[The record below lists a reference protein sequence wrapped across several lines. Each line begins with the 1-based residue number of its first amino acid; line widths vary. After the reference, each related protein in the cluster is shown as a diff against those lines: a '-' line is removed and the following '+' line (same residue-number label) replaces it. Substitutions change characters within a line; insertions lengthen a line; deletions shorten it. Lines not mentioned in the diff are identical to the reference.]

1 MAKTSSVEK
10 LSGLK
15 RRVGVVID
23 AEKVSSAYGDRLK
36 QASKQAKLDGFRPG
50 KIPQKVLEQRHGK
63 NILIE
68 VAEELMREHF
78 VTAVQEHDLRI
89 AGTPV
94 LVPGKI
100 ERNAELAYHVEFEVY
115 PEIEL
120 KELSG
125 VTIARERVEISDH
138 DIDTMVENLRK
149 QQASWEKIDR
159 AAQNGDQ
166 VSIDFVGKLNG
177 EAFQGGSAT
186 GFSLEL
192 GAKQMIPGFE
202 DAILGKKAGDE
213 FVIECRFPDNYGQ
226 KELAGKLAHFDT
238 KLTEVREAKLPEIND
253 EFAAMLNVEGGVTGL
268 RAEIRQ
274 SMQNQVNELMAD
286 RFKKQVFDR
295 LLELHPL
302 ELPESLVEA
311 EVSHMQEMALNR
323 FGDKA
328 KNLDKESVFPR
339 AQFTEQ
345 AQKRVRLGL
354 ILAEIIRK
362 LELKVDEEKVTAKI
376 RAMGEMYGQAEQFEA
391 WYRSNERMMSE
402 VQAMVLEMQAVD
414 KLAEQMHIEDRLVS
428 YEAATKSAESSE

>member
-10 LSGLK
+10 LAGLK
-15 RRVGVVID
+15 RRVGVVVD

-50 KIPQKVLEQRHGK
+50 KIPQKVLEQRLGK
-63 NILIE
+63 NILFE
-68 VAEELMREHF
+68 VAEELMRQHF
-78 VTAVQEHDLRI
+78 VTAIEEHDLRI

-100 ERNAELAYHVEFEVY
+100 EHNAELAYHVEFEVY

-120 KELSG
+120 KDLSG

-138 DIDTMVENLRK
+138 DIDTMVDNLRK
-149 QQASWEKIDR
+149 QQASWEKVDR

-177 EAFQGGSAT
+177 EAFQGGSAN

-213 FVIECRFPDNYGQ
+213 FVIECRFPENYGQ
-226 KELAGKLAHFDT
+226 KDLAGKLAHFDT
-238 KLTEVREAKLPEIND
+238 KLTEVREAKLPDIND
-253 EFAAMLNVEGGVTGL
+253 EFASKLNVEGGVTGL
-268 RAEIRQ
+268 RNEIRQ
-274 SMQNQVNELMAD
+274 SMQHQVSELMAD

-328 KNLDKESVFPR
+328 KNMDKETLFPR
-339 AQFTEQ
+339 TQFIEQ

-414 KLAEQMHIEDRLVS
+414 KLAEQMQIEDRLVS
-428 YEAATKSAESSE
+428 YEAATKAAQASE